1 MEVEGNNLK
10 RKFNTDDD
18 VSDGCPEKN
27 TDNSMETNALA
38 EEHVE
43 ADDETDDHLRQF
55 DVLDEVQ
62 GDDSGSENGDND
74 HKGSTIIDDLIF
86 TFEFQF
92 LLLSS
97 SYRNRLKRLRCRRN

>member
-27 TDNSMETNALA
+27 ADNSMEMSTLA
-38 EEHVE
+38 GEHVE
-43 ADDETDDHLRQF
+43 ADDETDHLRQF

-74 HKGSTIIDDLIF
+74 LKGSKFIDDSPFQNAIF
-86 TFEFQF
+86 NFIFII
-92 LLLSS
+92 
-97 SYRNRLKRLRCRRN
+97 